1 MPAFTSLSHD
11 TLFQSDEGSMCVLC
25 KGSRMLCGKTRCP
38 ILVKFYVSQDVR
50 QRIDRL
56 EIDGTTPPGVFVG
69 RFGYPHVYVGPLIP
83 PVKGDTSL
91 FDTPEQWLGKTIDD
105 IVNFRF
111 SLVRGKHRVHVSNVE
126 NSGRIIDATRE
137 LALATLPTDIEAKF
151 LKKPSGR
158 IILDDEIQPF
168 GPSAP
173 LKNIDVGNI
182 KIDDRIEKVHSDGD
196 LKAKEAV
203 LSLYGDGTFVSKI
216 QRAFSVGAFGI
227 RKARKFVPTRWSI
240 TAVDSIIS
248 SDLMD
253 KVRDNPLINEFRVYE
268 SWNLDNRFVILVMP
282 YEWSY
287 ELVEAW
293 YPNTVW
299 NPAGKQIVIFSDAE
313 GYDGRTTYA
322 QIGGCYYAARLA
334 SAEFLVGEKR
344 QARVVILREAHPGYI
359 MPVGVWNVR
368 ENARN
373 AFRSA
378 PRKFDT
384 LKEVFSYV
392 STRLDI
398 EMERWIDNSA
408 MLRDVLHQRRLWDF
422 VKEVDRK

>member
-1 MPAFTSLSHD
+1 MQQFADLSHE
-11 TLFQSDEGSMCVLC
+11 TLFQSDDNSMCVLC

-56 EIDGTTPPGVFVG
+56 ELDGTTPPGVFVG
-69 RFGYPHVYVGPLIP
+69 RFGYPHLYVGPLIP

-91 FDTPEQWLGKTIDD
+91 FDTPEQWIGKSIDD

-111 SLVRGKHRVHVSNVE
+111 SLVRGKHRVHISDVE
-126 NSGRIIDATRE
+126 NPGRIIDATRE
-137 LALATLPTDIEAKF
+137 LALATLPTDIEAEF

-173 LKNIDVGNI
+173 LKKIDVGNI
-182 KIDDRIEKVHSDGD
+182 KIDKRIEKAYCDGD
-196 LKAKEAV
+196 LKAKDAV

-216 QRAFSVGAFGI
+216 QRAFSVGAFGL
-227 RKARKFVPTRWSI
+227 RKNRKFVPTRWSI
-240 TAVDSIIS
+240 TAVDSTIS
-248 SDLMD
+248 SELMK
-253 KVRDNPLINEFRVYE
+253 KVRDNPPMNEFRVYE

-299 NPAGKQIVIFSDAE
+299 NPTGKQIVIFSDAE

-334 SAEFLVGEKR
+334 TSEFLVREKR
-344 QARVVILREAHPGYI
+344 QARVVILREAHSGYI

-368 ENARN
+368 ENVRN
-373 AFRSA
+373 AFRGT
-378 PRKFDT
+378 PIKFET
-384 LKEVFSYV
+384 LNEVLSYV
-392 STRLDI
+392 STRLEI
-398 EMERWIDNSA
+398 KTKRWIENSA
-408 MLRDVLHQRRLWDF
+408 MLRETLHQRRLSDF
-422 VKEVDRK
+422 VKSVK